1 MISERLQRLKYL
13 LADYVM
19 SNLAWLGYNCVRYW
33 FGAVQG
39 QSSFAVFL
47 SSPMT
52 VVGQIVFP
60 LAMMAVYYLSGYY
73 NEVFRKSRVQE
84 LMLTLTTAAINSLVI
99 FFVALIND
107 LVLDRKS
114 NYEMLLVLFIM
125 LFFMVY
131 VVRALIT
138 GHASHCIKSGRW
150 SSPTLV
156 VGCGKAAVDRVRR
169 MEQMHYSLGY
179 DVVGYVAIPGEDRAG
194 GIDRPVYVLDGL
206 SAVCAD
212 IGIKELIV
220 VPTVNDP
227 PRVLSVI
234 NRLFALNLPIKIT
247 PDRYN
252 VLRSRVRLSDLCG
265 DPLIDISGSTMS
277 ESGKNIKRCTDVL
290 VSLLLILLLLPV
302 YAVVALLIKR
312 DSPGPVFYSQQ
323 RVGLHNRPFS
333 IHKFRTMV
341 ADAEASG
348 PQLSSANDPRV
359 TRLGRVLRKYRID
372 ELPQF
377 WNVLRGDMS
386 LVGPRPERQ
395 YYVDRILEHEP
406 AYSLVHQI
414 RPGITSMGMVKF
426 GYASTVD
433 EMVERAGFD
442 LLYLEN
448 MSLLND
454 LKILVYTVKIVVT
467 GKGV

>member
-1 MISERLQRLKYL
+1 
-13 LADYVM
+13 M
-19 SNLAWLGYNCVRYW
+19 SNLAWFGYNCVRYC

-39 QSSFAVFL
+39 QPSFAGFM

-60 LAMMAVYYLSGYY
+60 LAMMAVYCLSGYY

-84 LMLTLTTAAINSLVI
+84 LMLSLTTAAINSLMI

-125 LFFMVY
+125 LFLMVY
-131 VVRALIT
+131 VVRAFIT
-138 GHASHCIKSGRW
+138 GHASHCIKSRRW

-156 VGCGKAAVDRVRR
+156 VGCGKAAIDRVRR
-169 MEQMHYSLGY
+169 MEHMHNSLGY
-179 DVVGYVAIPGEDRAG
+179 DVVGYVAIPGEEPVAQADK
-194 GIDRPVYVLDGL
+194 PVYGLDGL
-206 SAVCAD
+206 DDTCARL
-212 IGIKELIV
+212 GIKELIV
-220 VPTVNDP
+220 VPTVSDQS
-227 PRVLSVI
+227 RVLSVI
-234 NRLFALNLPIKIT
+234 NRLFVLNLPIKIA

-265 DPLIDISGSTMS
+265 DPLIDISGSSMS
-277 ESGKNIKRCTDVL
+277 ESGKNIKRCVDVL
-290 VSLLLILLLLPV
+290 ASLALMTVLLPV
-302 YAVVALLIKR
+302 YAIVALLVKI
-312 DSPGPVFYSQQ
+312 DSPGPAFYSQQ
-323 RVGLHNRPFS
+323 RVGLHNRPFR

-341 ADAEASG
+341 ADAEAAG
-348 PQLSSANDPRV
+348 QPQLSSANDPRV
-359 TRLGRVLRKYRID
+359 TRIGRVLRKYRID

-377 WNVLRGDMS
+377 WNVFRGDMS

-395 YYVDRILEHEP
+395 YYVDRILEVEP

-426 GYASTVD
+426 GYATTVD
-433 EMVERAGFD
+433 EMVERANYD